1 MFIVGNAG
9 TGKSMVW
16 KSLFKANQIMKK
28 KPMAVDLNPKAVTNN
43 ELFGIINP
51 ATREW
56 KDGQSSNVDNVD
68 NYYVDVRDFIL
79 PHKLK
84 NFLNT
89 DKINLFTY
97 NQFLIHK
104 GFGLQCTVA
113 GLYDL

>member
-1 MFIVGNAG
+1 VVQLQELFDVRHSVFIVGNAG

-56 KDGQSSNVDNVD
+56 KDGEHLSLLMLIIRKHDVCCYRRRFSSSEVV
-68 NYYVDVRDFIL
+68 L
-79 PHKLK
+79 
-84 NFLNT
+84 
-89 DKINLFTY
+89 LFS
-97 NQFLIHK
+97 
-104 GFGLQCTVA
+104 
-113 GLYDL
+113 